1 LKEKYSPKGM
11 ELELIKLE
19 NGYKRFDP
27 QRGMEY
33 MLDLK
38 LKVTVESGSTEIS
51 HRVDM
56 LRPLSQVEIIPMPYV
71 TEATKVNIILPVT
84 VHEAEALSKFL
95 AVYEKN
101 CLATKENVLLTII
114 FVYGAED
121 AGKVHQKDDPFTEQK
136 NRLNDLEAK
145 YGGRE
150 PKSKIIPWMSIKT
163 DIPSQLR
170 IMDVIVRTK
179 KFATDSLFFL
189 TSAHANVSGD
199 MLNRCRMNAITG
211 WQAFFPVP
219 FAQYNSEIAPEAKE
233 DIEVKAAAGHFDI
246 YSFDEACFYHIDYM
260 TARSKF
266 SGEQKVEDVDSIDL
280 YELFLS
286 SSDLHVFRAVEPAL
300 RRRWTLRECSEKK
313 GNQFF
318 EQCERSNA
326 EGLGTRTQLA
336 MALFPEEVSSDLNT

>member
-1 LKEKYSPKGM
+1 
-11 ELELIKLE
+11 
-19 NGYKRFDP
+19 
-27 QRGMEY
+27 
-33 MLDLK
+33 
-38 LKVTVESGSTEIS
+38 
-51 HRVDM
+51 
-56 LRPLSQVEIIPMPYV
+56 MPYV

-95 AVYEKN
+95 AVYEKVLFKFHPCHPSDGLFQN

-163 DIPSQLR
+163 DIPSQVKSKFYHGIHPKHNFQLR

-211 WQAFFPVP
+211 KFLFCQ
-219 FAQYNSEIAPEAKE
+219 
-233 DIEVKAAAGHFDI
+233 
-246 YSFDEACFYHIDYM
+246 M
-260 TARSKF
+260 TN
-266 SGEQKVEDVDSIDL
+266 L
-280 YELFLS
+280 Y
-286 SSDLHVFRAVEPAL
+286 R
-300 RRRWTLRECSEKK
+300 
-313 GNQFF
+313 
-318 EQCERSNA
+318 
-326 EGLGTRTQLA
+326 
-336 MALFPEEVSSDLNT
+336 